1 MDGQNNFDK
10 ELTLE
15 DIEDGDG
22 DGEENKEERKREK
35 KSILDKPFSIA
46 KVNKLREYRGGP
58 TIFRTYQILTMP
70 FPDMMHTTR
79 AVRVADAICKE
90 EVQKVKE
97 SYQKC
102 GEEIPDEQMMLTV
115 FRLYFHD
122 DEYLPFQVRKKTTR
136 GYFTHISYREAKH
149 YMEKTCFIE
158 YPVEQPDPS
167 RKWRRKS
174 RREYDQKYERTKRKK
189 TKTINK
195 GE

>member
-1 MDGQNNFDK
+1 MEGWNHFDK

-15 DIEDGDG
+15 EIEGD
-22 DGEENKEERKREK
+22 ETTKEKDASQK
-35 KSILDKPFSIA
+35 QQSILDAPLPVA

-90 EVQKVKE
+90 EVQQVRE
-97 SYQKC
+97 AYQKS
-102 GEEIPDEQMMLTV
+102 GEELHDDKIMLTV

-122 DEYLPFQVRKKTTR
+122 DEHLPFQVRKKTTR

-167 RKWRRKS
+167 KKWRRKS
-174 RREYDQKYERTKRKK
+174 RREYDQKYERTKRKH
-189 TKTINK
+189 KTINK
-195 GE
+195 GA